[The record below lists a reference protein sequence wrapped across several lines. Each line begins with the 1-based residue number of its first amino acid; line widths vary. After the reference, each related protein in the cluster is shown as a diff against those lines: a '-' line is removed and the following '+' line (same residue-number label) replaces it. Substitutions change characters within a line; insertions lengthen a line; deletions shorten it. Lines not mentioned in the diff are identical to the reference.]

1 MELIVLV
8 SIAQRSAQFLI
19 LADDVADVAV
29 VQGNVVGYEV
39 GARVVQLEV
48 GGRPAYWSIIPIV
61 VAEGV
66 AGYAAGRHAAGGS
79 VLTHIAIGNQRA
91 AVNPVFEFLVFEE
104 DGFIQRGVGI
114 LLPYFHNAS
123 LFVVER
129 IAVER
134 AVALPPVLRGDHPA
148 DFIVPELGAVGVRGN
163 LRDHLVER
171 VVAVGGLEGMRGRRP
186 AGAESAS
193 VTKYPSVFAAYLGGM
208 VRTRLPA

>member
-66 AGYAAGRHAAGGS
+66 AGYPRVAM
-79 VLTHIAIGNQRA
+79 L
-91 AVNPVFEFLVFEE
+91 PVVPS
-104 DGFIQRGVGI
+104 
-114 LLPYFHNAS
+114 LPIS
-123 LFVVER
+123 R
-129 IAVER
+129 S
-134 AVALPPVLRGDHPA
+134 GT
-148 DFIVPELGAVGVRGN
+148 
-163 LRDHLVER
+163 
-171 VVAVGGLEGMRGRRP
+171 
-186 AGAESAS
+186 SA
-193 VTKYPSVFAAYLGGM
+193 PL
-208 VRTRLPA
+208 